1 MEQENKENQEQLQ
14 GGALGNSS
22 QEEQTANPPK
32 EEVEEKPKREL
43 QEQREQ
49 SRTCSGYAESRTKSA
64 KGQLT
69 EEEKLKRNKLMVV
82 GAAIIGCVFIFGWL
96 FTSLSGGDDSVNGRN
111 GFNTEMPD
119 ADQGSSKIADKS
131 KAYEMDRVKKSQQE
145 RHDLGAYSMS
155 ETDSVSVSDEM
166 NLMATSAQKD
176 EEVSPAKQKVDQS
189 AAACNELSQTLGN
202 FYQPSE
208 ATANEE
214 LKSRIAELEQKLV
227 TQTTTNS
234 STVDDQMALMEKS
247 YQLAAKYMPTVQNSD
262 GQVTYAEAGEQSS
275 SGNQQGKKRKVSPV
289 QQVTKTVVSALGGQV
304 YDDEDDSGDFTF
316 QSFNTAV
323 GSGGGVSRKNTISAS
338 VYGYQTVTDGQT
350 VRLRLL
356 EPMAVDEQ
364 IIPKNSI
371 VVGTTKIQG
380 ERLSITVTSIE
391 NGRMIIPVELS
402 VYDTDGQEGIFIPN
416 SMEVSAAKEV
426 AANMGGSMGSSINI
440 SSDAKAQLASDIGKG
455 LIQGTSQ
462 YVAKKMRTVKVHL
475 KAGYQVLLY
484 QKEN

>member
-1 MEQENKENQEQLQ
+1 MEQENMENQEQLQ

-22 QEEQTANPPK
+22 QEGQNANLPK
-32 EEVEEKPKREL
+32 EESAEKPKREL
-43 QEQREQ
+43 
-49 SRTCSGYAESRTKSA
+49 S
-64 KGQLT
+64 
-69 EEEKLKRNKLMVV
+69 EEEKLKRNKLMVF
-82 GAAIIGCVFIFGWL
+82 GAAIIGSIFILGWL

-131 KAYEMDRVKKSQQE
+131 KAYEMDGVKKSQQE

-176 EEVSPAKQKVDQS
+176 EEVSPAKQKVEQS

-208 ATANEE
+208 AAANEE
-214 LKSRIAELEQKLV
+214 LKSRISELEQKLAS
-227 TQTTTNS
+227 QTAS
-234 STVDDQMALMEKS
+234 GGSTIDDQMALMEKS
-247 YQLAAKYMPTVQNSD
+247 YQLAAKYMPTAQGSN
-262 GQVTYAEAGEQSS
+262 GEQVTYAGVGEQQT
-275 SGNQQGKKRKVSPV
+275 SGQQGKKRKVSPV
-289 QQVTKTVVSALGGQV
+289 QQVTKTVVSALSGQM
-304 YDDEDDSGDFTF
+304 YDDEEDNSGFTF

-323 GSGGGVSRKNTISAS
+323 GSGCDVSRKNTISAS
-338 VYGYQTVTDGQT
+338 VYGYQAVTNGQT

-356 EPMAVDEQ
+356 EPMAVDER
-364 IIPKNSI
+364 IIPKGSI
-371 VVGTTKIQG
+371 VVGSTKIQG
-380 ERLSITVTSIE
+380 ERLCITITSIE
-391 NGRMIIPVELS
+391 NGRIIIPVELS

-462 YVAKKMRTVKVHL
+462 YIAKKMRTVKVHL

-484 QKEN
+484 QKEG

>member
-1 MEQENKENQEQLQ
+1 MEKEEKKELEQEQTQN
-14 GGALGNSS
+14 GVSGSSS
-22 QEEQTANPPK
+22 QEGQPS
-32 EEVEEKPKREL
+32 EERQEEKAQPSERKPKRE
-43 QEQREQ
+43 
-49 SRTCSGYAESRTKSA
+49 
-64 KGQLT
+64 LT
-69 EEEKLKRNKLMVV
+69 EEEKLSRNKMMVL
-82 GAAIIGCVFIFGWL
+82 GAAVIGCILILGWL
-96 FTSLSGGDDSVNGRN
+96 FTSLNGSEDSVNGQN

-119 ADQGSSKIADKS
+119 ADQGSSNIADKS
-131 KAYEMDRVKKSQQE
+131 KAYEMDGVKKNQQA
-145 RHDLGAYSMS
+145 RHDLGSYSMN

-166 NLMATSAQKD
+166 NLMATSEPKND
-176 EEVSPAKQKVDQS
+176 EVSPAKQKVEQS

-208 ATANEE
+208 AAANEE
-214 LKSRIAELEQKLV
+214 LKSRIAELEQKLA
-227 TQTTTNS
+227 TQTSTNS

-247 YQLAAKYMPTVQNSD
+247 YQLAAKYMPTMQNGD
-262 GQVTYAEAGEQSS
+262 GQMTYAGAGEQSS
-275 SGNQQGKKRKVSPV
+275 SGSQQGKKRKVSPV
-289 QQVTKTVVSALGGQV
+289 QQVTKTVVSALGGQCI
-304 YDDEDDSGDFTF
+304 DDEDDDAGFTF

-323 GSGGGVSRKNTISAS
+323 GGNGGVSRKNTISAS

-356 EPMAVDEQ
+356 EPMAVDER
-364 IIPKNSI
+364 IIPKGSI
-371 VVGTTKIQG
+371 IVGATKIQG
-380 ERLSITVTSIE
+380 ERLCITVTSIE

>member
-1 MEQENKENQEQLQ
+1 MKKQEQVQ
-14 GGALGNSS
+14 GGALANSS
-22 QEEQTANPPK
+22 PEGQGSEETAASPK
-32 EEVEEKPKREL
+32 EERKPKKE
-43 QEQREQ
+43 
-49 SRTCSGYAESRTKSA
+49 
-64 KGQLT
+64 LT
-69 EEEKLKRNKLMVV
+69 EEEKQRRNKMMVL
-82 GAAIIGCVFIFGWL
+82 GAAVIGIVFILFWL
-96 FTSLSGGDDSVNGRN
+96 FSSLSSGGDENAKGRN

-119 ADQGSSKIADKS
+119 ADQGSSNIADKS
-131 KAYEMDRVKKSQQE
+131 KAYEMDGVKKNQQA
-145 RHDLGAYSMS
+145 RHDLGSYSMN

-166 NLMATSAQKD
+166 NLMATSAPKD
-176 EEVSPAKQKVDQS
+176 NDESPAKQKVEQS
-189 AAACNELSQTLGN
+189 AAACNELSQTLGS

-208 ATANEE
+208 AAANEE
-214 LKSRIAELEQKLV
+214 LKSRIAELEQKLA
-227 TQTTTNS
+227 TQTTTNN

-247 YQLAAKYMPTVQNSD
+247 YQLAAKYMPTIQNGD
-262 GQVTYAEAGEQSS
+262 GQMTYAGAGEQSS
-275 SGNQQGKKRKVSPV
+275 SGSQQGKKRKVSPV
-289 QQVTKTVVSALGGQV
+289 QQVTKTVVSALGGQMM
-304 YDDEDDSGDFTF
+304 DDEDGGGFTF

-323 GSGGGVSRKNTISAS
+323 GAGGGVSRKNTISAS
-338 VYGYQTVTDGQT
+338 VYGYQTVTDGQA

-356 EPMAVDEQ
+356 EPMAVDER
-364 IIPKNSI
+364 IIPKGAII
-371 VVGTTKIQG
+371 VGATKIQG
-380 ERLSITVTSIE
+380 ERLNITITSIE

>member
-1 MEQENKENQEQLQ
+1 MQ
-14 GGALGNSS
+14 GGALDSLS
-22 QEEQTANPPK
+22 QEGQDNEPQK
-32 EEVEEKPKREL
+32 VEATEKQKRE
-43 QEQREQ
+43 
-49 SRTCSGYAESRTKSA
+49 
-64 KGQLT
+64 LT
-69 EEEKLKRNKLMVV
+69 EEERLKRNKLMVL
-82 GAAIIGCVFIFGWL
+82 GAAIIGCVFILGWL
-96 FTSLSGGDDSVNGRN
+96 FTSLSGNDENVTGRN

-131 KAYEMDRVKKSQQE
+131 KAYEMDGVKKNQQE

-176 EEVSPAKQKVDQS
+176 EDVSPAKQKVEQS

-208 ATANEE
+208 AAANEE
-214 LKSRIAELEQKLV
+214 LKSRISELEQKLAS
-227 TQTTTNS
+227 QTAS
-234 STVDDQMALMEKS
+234 GGSTVDDQMALMEKS
-247 YQLAAKYMPTVQNSD
+247 YQLAAKYMPTAQGSN
-262 GQVTYAEAGEQSS
+262 GEQVTYAGAGEQQT
-275 SGNQQGKKRKVSPV
+275 SGGQQGKKRKVSPV
-289 QQVTKTVVSALGGQV
+289 QQVTKKVVSALGGQM
-304 YDDEDDSGDFTF
+304 YDDEEDDGSFTF

-323 GSGGGVSRKNTISAS
+323 GAGGGVSRKNTISAS

-350 VRLRLL
+350 VRLRLM
-356 EPMAVDEQ
+356 EPMAVDER

-380 ERLSITVTSIE
+380 ERLCITITSIE

-402 VYDTDGQEGIFIPN
+402 VYDTDGQEGISIPN

-440 SSDAKAQLASDIGKG
+440 SSDAKAQLASDLGKG

-462 YVAKKMRTVKVHL
+462 YIAKKMRTVKVHL

>member
-22 QEEQTANPPK
+22 QEVQTANPPK
-32 EEVEEKPKREL
+32 EEVAEKPKHE
-43 QEQREQ
+43 
-49 SRTCSGYAESRTKSA
+49 
-64 KGQLT
+64 LT
-69 EEEKLKRNKLMVV
+69 EEEKLKRNKLMVL

-96 FTSLSGGDDSVNGRN
+96 FTSLSGGDDSVNGKN

-131 KAYEMDRVKKSQQE
+131 KAYEMDGVKKNQQA
-145 RHDLGAYSMS
+145 RHDLGTYSMS

-176 EEVSPAKQKVDQS
+176 EDVSPAKQKVEQS

-208 ATANEE
+208 AAANEE
-214 LKSRIAELEQKLV
+214 LKNRISELEQKLAS
-227 TQTTTNS
+227 QTASGS

-247 YQLAAKYMPTVQNSD
+247 YQLAAKYMPTAQGSN
-262 GQVTYAEAGEQSS
+262 GEQFTYAGAGEQQT
-275 SGNQQGKKRKVSPV
+275 SGQQGKKRKVSPV
-289 QQVTKTVVSALGGQV
+289 QQVTKTVVSALGGQM
-304 YDDEDDSGDFTF
+304 YDDEENDGSFTF

-323 GSGGGVSRKNTISAS
+323 GAGSGVSRKNTISAS

-356 EPMAVDEQ
+356 EPMAVDER
-364 IIPKNSI
+364 IIPKGSI

-380 ERLSITVTSIE
+380 ERLCITITSIE

-440 SSDAKAQLASDIGKG
+440 SSDAKAQLASDLGKG

-462 YVAKKMRTVKVHL
+462 YVAKKMRMVKVHL

>member
-22 QEEQTANPPK
+22 QEVQTANPPK

-43 QEQREQ
+43 
-49 SRTCSGYAESRTKSA
+49 S
-64 KGQLT
+64 
-69 EEEKLKRNKLMVV
+69 EEEKLKRNKLMVL
-82 GAAIIGCVFIFGWL
+82 GAAIIGCIFILGWL

-131 KAYEMDRVKKSQQE
+131 KAYEMDGLKKNQQA

-166 NLMATSAQKD
+166 NLMATSVQKD
-176 EEVSPAKQKVDQS
+176 EEVSPAKQKVEQS

-208 ATANEE
+208 AAANEE
-214 LKSRIAELEQKLV
+214 LKSRISELEQKLAS
-227 TQTTTNS
+227 QTAAGG

-247 YQLAAKYMPTVQNSD
+247 YQLAAKYMPTAQGSN
-262 GQVTYAEAGEQSS
+262 GEQVTYAGVGEQQT
-275 SGNQQGKKRKVSPV
+275 SGQQGKKRKVSPV
-289 QQVTKTVVSALGGQV
+289 QQVTKTVVSALGGQM
-304 YDDEDDSGDFTF
+304 YDDEEDNGGFTF

-323 GSGGGVSRKNTISAS
+323 GSGSGVSRKNTISAS
-338 VYGYQTVTDGQT
+338 VYGYQTVTNGQT

-356 EPMAVDEQ
+356 EPMAVDER

-371 VVGTTKIQG
+371 IVGSTKVQG
-380 ERLSITVTSIE
+380 ERLCITITSIE

-440 SSDAKAQLASDIGKG
+440 SSDAKAQLASDLGKG

-462 YVAKKMRTVKVHL
+462 YIAKKMRTVKVHL

>member
-1 MEQENKENQEQLQ
+1 MEQENKENQEQTQ

-22 QEEQTANPPK
+22 QEGQTANPPK
-32 EEVEEKPKREL
+32 EEMEEKQKRE
-43 QEQREQ
+43 
-49 SRTCSGYAESRTKSA
+49 
-64 KGQLT
+64 LT
-69 EEEKLKRNKLMVV
+69 EEEKLKRNKLMVL
-82 GAAIIGCVFIFGWL
+82 GAAIIGCIFILGWL
-96 FTSLSGGDDSVNGRN
+96 FISLGGGDDNVNGRN

-131 KAYEMDRVKKSQQE
+131 KAYEMDGVKKNQQE

-166 NLMATSAQKD
+166 NLMSTSAPKE
-176 EEVSPAKQKVDQS
+176 EEVSPAKQKVEQS

-208 ATANEE
+208 TATNEE
-214 LKSRIAELEQKLV
+214 LKSRISELEQKLAN
-227 TQTTTNS
+227 QTAS
-234 STVDDQMALMEKS
+234 GGSTIDDQMALMEKS
-247 YQLAAKYMPTVQNSD
+247 YQLAAKYMPTAQNGE
-262 GQVTYAEAGEQSS
+262 GQVSYAGAGEQGT
-275 SGNQQGKKRKVSPV
+275 SGQQGKKRKVSPV
-289 QQVTKTVVSALGGQV
+289 QQVTKTVVSALGGQM
-304 YDDEDDSGDFTF
+304 YDDEEDSGGLTF
-316 QSFNTAV
+316 QTFNTAV
-323 GSGGGVSRKNTISAS
+323 GSGGGGITRKNTISAS

-356 EPMAVDEQ
+356 EPMAVDER
-364 IIPKNSI
+364 IIPKGSI
-371 VVGTTKIQG
+371 IVGATKIQG
-380 ERLSITVTSIE
+380 ERLCISITSIE

-426 AANMGGSMGSSINI
+426 AANMGGLMGSSINI

-462 YVAKKMRTVKVHL
+462 YVAKKMRTIKVHL

>member
-1 MEQENKENQEQLQ
+1 MEKEEKKELEQEQTQ
-14 GGALGNSS
+14 GGALGSSS
-22 QEEQTANPPK
+22 QEEQPS
-32 EEVEEKPKREL
+32 EERQEEQVQPSERKPKRE
-43 QEQREQ
+43 
-49 SRTCSGYAESRTKSA
+49 
-64 KGQLT
+64 LT
-69 EEEKLKRNKLMVV
+69 EEEKLRRNKMMVLG
-82 GAAIIGCVFIFGWL
+82 GAVIGCVFILGWL
-96 FTSLSGGDDSVNGRN
+96 FTSLKGNEDSADGQN

-119 ADQGSSKIADKS
+119 ADQGSSNIADKS
-131 KAYEMDRVKKSQQE
+131 KAYEMEGVKKNQQA
-145 RHDLGAYSMS
+145 RYDLGSYSMN

-166 NLMATSAQKD
+166 NLMATSAPKGED
-176 EEVSPAKQKVDQS
+176 VSPAKQKVEQS

-208 ATANEE
+208 AAANEE
-214 LKSRIAELEQKLV
+214 LKNRISELEQKLAA
-227 TQTTTNS
+227 QTTTNS

-247 YQLAAKYMPTVQNSD
+247 YQLAAKYMPTAQNGD
-262 GQVTYAEAGEQSS
+262 GQVTYAGAGEQGQASS
-275 SGNQQGKKRKVSPV
+275 SQQGKKRKVSPV
-289 QQVTKTVVSALGGQV
+289 QQVTKTVVSTLSNQV
-304 YDDEDDSGDFTF
+304 YESADNDGGFAF
-316 QSFNTAV
+316 NSFNTAV
-323 GSGGGVSRKNTISAS
+323 GANGGVSRKNTISAS

-356 EPMAVDEQ
+356 EPMAVDER

-380 ERLSITVTSIE
+380 ERLCITITSVE
-391 NGRMIIPVELS
+391 NGSMIISVELS

>member
-1 MEQENKENQEQLQ
+1 MKKQEQVQ
-14 GGALGNSS
+14 GGALANSS
-22 QEEQTANPPK
+22 PEGQGSEETAASPK
-32 EEVEEKPKREL
+32 EERKPKKE
-43 QEQREQ
+43 
-49 SRTCSGYAESRTKSA
+49 
-64 KGQLT
+64 LT
-69 EEEKLKRNKLMVV
+69 EEEKQRRNKMMVL
-82 GAAIIGCVFIFGWL
+82 GAAVIGIVFILFWL
-96 FTSLSGGDDSVNGRN
+96 FSSLSSGGDENAKGRN

-119 ADQGSSKIADKS
+119 ADQGSSNIADKS
-131 KAYEMDRVKKSQQE
+131 KAYEMDGVKKNQQA
-145 RHDLGAYSMS
+145 RHDLGSYSMN

-166 NLMATSAQKD
+166 NLMATSAPKD
-176 EEVSPAKQKVDQS
+176 NDESPAKQKVEQS
-189 AAACNELSQTLGN
+189 AAACNELSQTLGS

-208 ATANEE
+208 AAANEE
-214 LKSRIAELEQKLV
+214 LKSRIAELEQKLA
-227 TQTTTNS
+227 TQTTTNN

-247 YQLAAKYMPTVQNSD
+247 YQLAAKYMPTMQNGD
-262 GQVTYAEAGEQSS
+262 GQVTYAGAGEQAS
-275 SGNQQGKKRKVSPV
+275 SGSQQGKKRKVSPV
-289 QQVTKTVVSALGGQV
+289 QQVTKTVVSALGGQML
-304 YDDEDDSGDFTF
+304 DDEDDGGFTF

-323 GSGGGVSRKNTISAS
+323 GAGGGVSRKNTISAS

-356 EPMAVDEQ
+356 EPMAVGER
-364 IIPKNSI
+364 IIPKGAII
-371 VVGTTKIQG
+371 VGATKIQG
-380 ERLSITVTSIE
+380 ERLNITITSIE
-391 NGRMIIPVELS
+391 NGKTIIPVELS
-402 VYDTDGQEGIFIPN
+402 VYDTDGQQGIFIPN

>member
-1 MEQENKENQEQLQ
+1 M
-14 GGALGNSS
+14 GSS
-22 QEEQTANPPK
+22 SQDGQPSEERQEEQTQPS
-32 EEVEEKPKREL
+32 ERKPKRE
-43 QEQREQ
+43 
-49 SRTCSGYAESRTKSA
+49 
-64 KGQLT
+64 LT
-69 EEEKLKRNKLMVV
+69 EEEKLRRNKMMLL
-82 GAAIIGCVFIFGWL
+82 GAAVIGCILILGWL
-96 FTSLSGGDDSVNGRN
+96 FTSLNGSEGSVNGQN

-119 ADQGSSKIADKS
+119 ADQGSSNIADKS
-131 KAYEMDRVKKSQQE
+131 KAYEMDGVKKNQQA
-145 RHDLGAYSMS
+145 RHDLGSYSMS

-166 NLMATSAQKD
+166 NLMATSESKND
-176 EEVSPAKQKVDQS
+176 EVSPAKQKVEQS

-208 ATANEE
+208 AAANEE
-214 LKSRIAELEQKLV
+214 LKSRISELEQKLAS
-227 TQTTTNS
+227 QTAS
-234 STVDDQMALMEKS
+234 GGSTVDDQMALMEKS
-247 YQLAAKYMPTVQNSD
+247 YQLAAKYMPTAQNGE
-262 GQVTYAEAGEQSS
+262 GQVSYAGAGEQQT
-275 SGNQQGKKRKVSPV
+275 SGKQGKKRKVSPV
-289 QQVTKTVVSALGGQV
+289 HQVTKTVVSALGGQM
-304 YDDEDDSGDFTF
+304 YDEEEDDGSFTF

-323 GSGGGVSRKNTISAS
+323 GAGGGVSRKNTISAS

-356 EPMAVDEQ
+356 EPMAVDER

-371 VVGTTKIQG
+371 IVGSTKVQG
-380 ERLSITVTSIE
+380 ERLCITITSIE

-426 AANMGGSMGSSINI
+426 VANMGGSMGSSINI
-440 SSDAKAQLASDIGKG
+440 SSDAKAQLASDLGKG

-462 YVAKKMRTVKVHL
+462 YIAKKMRTVKVHL

>member
-22 QEEQTANPPK
+22 QEAQTANPPK

-43 QEQREQ
+43 
-49 SRTCSGYAESRTKSA
+49 S
-64 KGQLT
+64 
-69 EEEKLKRNKLMVV
+69 EEEKLKRNKLMVL
-82 GAAIIGCVFIFGWL
+82 GAAIIGCIFILGWL
-96 FTSLSGGDDSVNGRN
+96 FTSLSGGDDNVNGRN

-119 ADQGSSKIADKS
+119 ADQGSSKMADKS
-131 KAYEMDRVKKSQQE
+131 KAYEMDGVKKSQQE

-166 NLMATSAQKD
+166 NLMATSAPK
-176 EEVSPAKQKVDQS
+176 EGNVSPAKQKVEQS

-208 ATANEE
+208 AAANEE
-214 LKSRIAELEQKLV
+214 LKSRISELEQKLAS
-227 TQTTTNS
+227 QTAS
-234 STVDDQMALMEKS
+234 GGSTVDNQMALMEKS
-247 YQLAAKYMPTVQNSD
+247 YQLAAKYMPTAQGSN
-262 GQVTYAEAGEQSS
+262 GEQVTHAGAGGQQTP
-275 SGNQQGKKRKVSPV
+275 GQQGKKRKVSPV
-289 QQVTKTVVSALGGQV
+289 QQVTKTVVSALGGQM
-304 YDDEDDSGDFTF
+304 YDDEEDDGSFTF

-323 GSGGGVSRKNTISAS
+323 GSGSGVSRKNTISAS
-338 VYGYQTVTDGQT
+338 VYGNQTVTDGQT

-356 EPMAVDEQ
+356 EPMAVDER

-371 VVGTTKIQG
+371 IMGSTKIQG
-380 ERLSITVTSIE
+380 ERLCISITSIE

-426 AANMGGSMGSSINI
+426 VANMGGSMVSSINI
-440 SSDAKAQLASDIGKG
+440 SSDAKAQLVSDLGKG

-462 YVAKKMRTVKVHL
+462 YIAKKMRTIKVHL

-484 QKEN
+484 QKED

>member
-1 MEQENKENQEQLQ
+1 MEKEEKKEQGQEQTQ
-14 GGALGNSS
+14 GGALANSS
-22 QEEQTANPPK
+22 QEGQPNEERQEEQAQPS
-32 EEVEEKPKREL
+32 ERKPKRE
-43 QEQREQ
+43 
-49 SRTCSGYAESRTKSA
+49 
-64 KGQLT
+64 LT
-69 EEEKLKRNKLMVV
+69 EEEKLRRNKMMVL
-82 GAAIIGCVFIFGWL
+82 GAAAIGCILILGWL
-96 FTSLSGGDDSVNGRN
+96 FTSLNGSEDTVNGQN

-119 ADQGSSKIADKS
+119 ADQGSSNIADKS
-131 KAYEMDRVKKSQQE
+131 KAYEMDGVKKNQQA
-145 RHDLGAYSMS
+145 RHDLGSYSMN

-166 NLMATSAQKD
+166 NLMVTSTPKD
-176 EEVSPAKQKVDQS
+176 NEVSPAKQKVEQS

-208 ATANEE
+208 AAANEE
-214 LKSRIAELEQKLV
+214 LKSRITELEQKLAA
-227 TQTTTNS
+227 QTTTNS

-247 YQLAAKYMPTVQNSD
+247 YQLAAKYMPTAQNGD
-262 GQVTYAEAGEQSS
+262 GQVTYAGAGEQSS
-275 SGNQQGKKRKVSPV
+275 SGSQQGKKRKVSPV
-289 QQVTKTVVSALGGQV
+289 QQVTKTVVSALGGQCM
-304 YDDEDDSGDFTF
+304 DDEDDGAFTF

-323 GSGGGVSRKNTISAS
+323 GSGGGVSRKNTIPAS

-356 EPMAVDEQ
+356 EPMAVDER
-364 IIPKNSI
+364 IIPKGAII
-371 VVGTTKIQG
+371 VGATKIQG
-380 ERLSITVTSIE
+380 ERLNITITSIE
-391 NGRMIIPVELS
+391 NGKTIIPVELS
-402 VYDTDGQEGIFIPN
+402 VYDTDGQQGIFIPN